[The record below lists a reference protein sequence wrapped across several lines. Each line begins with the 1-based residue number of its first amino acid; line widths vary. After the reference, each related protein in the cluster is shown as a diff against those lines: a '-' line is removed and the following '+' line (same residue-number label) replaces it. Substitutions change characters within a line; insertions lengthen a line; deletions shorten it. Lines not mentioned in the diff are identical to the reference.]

1 MGPPVDTTKDGRT
14 ICSHSKSF
22 LVSFCNLGRWCSR
35 YSLGVIDEELR
46 QFSWVNADDF
56 MSPKIDNGVTGIHVF
71 SGGVLVCIQSP
82 MPRVAW
88 LDPDLRFR
96 RAFRLMKIKDPHSIT
111 SFGREALIVCSQRN
125 RLYSLDLDTGCESCV
140 FTAERSCSDVVH
152 LNGVALRDGHP
163 IVSLFGR
170 ERPKKPRQ
178 GRVVDTET
186 KKVLVEHIMEPHS
199 PTVNEGIL
207 YVLGSATGE
216 LHRFS
221 SSGTNVILLGGYVRG
236 LAVTPNGILVGRSAW
251 RAAGWAACAS
261 RRDLR
266 SIRTAIR
273 GSDLQSCVLTR
284 RDKLSTLSISAS
296 SARKFTTSR
305 NSRMRRRQRAFS
317 KTPPTGAW
325 MHCKKLRFASM
336 LRIATRG
343 PHKGKDRGRDGVR
356 PEKRRSKLNSGST

>member
-251 RAAGWAACAS
+251 RAA
-261 RRDLR
+261 
-266 SIRTAIR
+266 
-273 GSDLQSCVLTR
+273 
-284 RDKLSTLSISAS
+284 
-296 SARKFTTSR
+296 
-305 NSRMRRRQRAFS
+305 RRRLGGLRKPPGPEIDPHSNPWQRSAIMRLNQAGQIIHAIDFS
-317 KTPPTGAW
+317 FFGPEIYDIAELENAPP
-325 MHCKKLRFASM
+325 
-336 LRIATRG
+336 ATRLFE
-343 PHKGKDRGRDGVR
+343 DAAYRRLDALQEAQVR
-356 PEKRRSKLNSGST
+356 LNAENSDKRAPQG